1 MRRIGVL
8 TSGGDAP
15 GMNACI
21 RAVVRAGLDRG
32 VEVVGL
38 RRGFA
43 GLLDGDADVLDRSG
57 IVNIIHR
64 GGTILGTSREPRML
78 TRSGRADAIAEL
90 ERLEIEGVVMIG
102 GDGTFRAAA
111 ILEDEGGPP
120 TVGVPATIDND
131 IVGTDRALGFDTAVN
146 TAVEA
151 IDRVRDTAQSHEL
164 LHFVEVMGRKCGAI
178 ALASGLAGGAE
189 AILTPELPMDDDAV
203 ADEIAAE
210 MLAGKRSVIV
220 VVAEGARPDG
230 TADAARRIGERL
242 HLDHRVT
249 ILGYVQRGGVPSASD
264 RILGA
269 MLGVEAIH
277 ALIDGDRGVF
287 VGERA
292 GSIVRA
298 PYAAVA
304 DGAVP
309 ALDPELIETAALLA

>member
-43 GLLDGDADVLDRSG
+43 GLLDGDWEVLDRPK
-57 IVNIIHR
+57 IVNIVHR
-64 GGTILGTSREPRML
+64 GGTVLGTSREPRML
-78 TRSGRADAIAEL
+78 TASGRAEAIAEL

-111 ILEDEGGPP
+111 ILEEEGGPP

-131 IVGTDRALGFDTAVN
+131 VVGTDRTLGFDTAVN
-146 TAVEA
+146 TAVDA
-151 IDRVRDTAQSHEL
+151 IDRVRDTAQSTEL
-164 LHFVEVMGRKCGAI
+164 LHFIEVMGRKCGAI
-178 ALASGLAGGAE
+178 ALSSGLAGGAE
-189 AILTPELPMDDDAV
+189 VILTPEHPMGDDAV
-203 ADEIAAE
+203 ANEIAAE
-210 MLAGKRSVIV
+210 MRGGKRSVIV

-230 TADAARRIGERL
+230 TVDAARRIGERL

-269 MLGVEAIH
+269 LLGIEAIE
-277 ALIDGDRGVF
+277 ALLDGGRGIF
-287 VGERA
+287 VGERD
-292 GSIVRA
+292 GSVVRA

-304 DGAVP
+304 DTAVP
-309 ALDPELIETAALLA
+309 PLDPELVETAALLA